1 MGTYKIALALSTL
14 LLASGC
20 ASIIKDSKQAMR
32 VQTFA
37 ADGTEVTGARCLLE
51 SDDGNYYVRSPR
63 RVMVER
69 SSGDLLVTCEQKE
82 KGLPRADG
90 RIVSRATAAIW
101 GNVIF
106 GGPIG
111 AAIDHGNGNAY
122 SYPEWIQLKFGELRV
137 FDGADRPEGR
147 PSEPRF
153 VSSLD
158 GAGLPNLQDRNK
170 WAGLQ
175 P

>member
-1 MGTYKIALALSTL
+1 MGTYKTALALSAL

-51 SDDGNYYVRSPR
+51 SDEGNFYVRSPR

-69 SSGDLLVTCEQKE
+69 SSSDLHITCEQKE
-82 KGLPRADG
+82 KGLPRAEG

-106 GGPIG
+106 GGPLG
-111 AAIDHGNGNAY
+111 AAIDHGRGNAY
-122 SYPEWIQLKFGELRV
+122 SYPEWVQLTFGELRV

-147 PSEPRF
+147 PTEPRF